1 MTAKTAFL
9 YTDAYLTYQ
18 FGSSH
23 PFKPIREKLA
33 LDLLQELNVFNGK
46 AEHLEPLPAKR
57 EDLLTVHTKEYVDY
71 VQRKCNEGR
80 GYLDY
85 GDTPATKGLYEGALS
100 VVGGSLLG
108 AKLILEGDVDH
119 AFNPGGGLHHA
130 KADRAS
136 GFCVFNDIAV
146 AIRFLQ
152 KSYGLERIVVIDID
166 GHHGDG
172 TQELFYDE
180 PVLTIS
186 THRTG
191 IFPGTG
197 YVDEVGVGNGKG
209 YSVNLP
215 LPEGTFHE
223 VYIHAFTEIV
233 PPLVEAYEPEIIISQ
248 FGVDGHY
255 LDPLVGLALTTK
267 TYEEVSRILHDL
279 SHSFAGDKLLVVGG
293 GGYSVQAV
301 ARCWA
306 IMFSTI
312 SQALPVESEERY
324 NQLFDKDFNLR
335 EKRVFERVKDTVKRL
350 KESVF
355 HFHDLDS

>member
-57 EDLLTVHTKEYVDY
+57 EDLLTVHTKEYIDY
-71 VQRKCNEGR
+71 VQRMCNEGR

-180 PVLTIS
+180 QVLTVS

-223 VYIHAFTEIV
+223 AYIHAFTEIV

-267 TYEEVSRILHDL
+267 TYEEVSRIIHDL

-293 GGYSVQAV
+293 GGYSVNAV

-355 HFHDLDS
+355 PFHDLDS